1 MEQQFKNERGISMR
15 DAGKACRTLANKPGQ
30 TTRAAR
36 TQNFLIRIYSRPSNK
51 SYLTNNTVIQGIA
64 EILKPP
70 FTRSILTPRNSRN
83 FKTTVHKEHLNAK
96 A

>member
-15 DAGKACRTLANKPGQ
+15 DAGKVCRTLTKEPGQ

-36 TQNFLIRIYSRPSNK
+36 TQSFLIRIYMRASNK
-51 SYLTNNTVIQGIA
+51 SYLANNTVIQGIA

-70 FTRSILTPRNSRN
+70 FTRSILTPMNSRN
-83 FKTTVHKEHLNAK
+83 FKTTVHKEK
-96 A
+96 F

>member
-36 TQNFLIRIYSRPSNK
+36 TQNFLIRIYSQPSNK
-51 SYLTNNTVIQGIA
+51 SYLTNNTVIQGYKQRPQ
-64 EILKPP
+64 KP
-70 FTRSILTPRNSRN
+70 
-83 FKTTVHKEHLNAK
+83 HKDVTNANE
-96 A
+96 